1 MDLKTWVKKNPDR
14 VGAWIA
20 VVLGGIV
27 LWRGWE
33 GVSTT
38 EFPAEQLPYIISG
51 GIGGALLIALGATLL
66 LSADLRDEWRKLDR
80 IERRL
85 AASEGEPALP
95 TADAMPPSPDPSSDD
110 PADTPRPRRRVLTS
124 GTSRR

>member
-1 MDLKTWVKKNPDR
+1 MDLKLWVKKNPDR

-20 VVLGGIV
+20 VVLGAVV

-51 GIGGALLIALGATLL
+51 GIGGALLVALGATLL
-66 LSADLRDEWRKLDR
+66 LSADLRDGWRKLDR
-80 IERRL
+80 IERQL
-85 AASEGEPALP
+85 AAVDEETTTTSAEEVSAPAP
-95 TADAMPPSPDPSSDD
+95 TLSDD
-110 PADTPRPRRRVLTS
+110 RSIEERPRRRVLTS
-124 GTSRR
+124 GTSQR